1 MYTPPDRLLDGEF
14 WRSATLAEVEAELA
28 RGIDPNVTEADARV
42 PDTTTPLHLAAS
54 CARPPLIA
62 ALLNAG
68 ADIEAR
74 EDFLGRTPIHM
85 AASFNADAGAVTLL
99 VEGARTFGR
108 ETCTGKR
115 SCMQPQGTLNR
126 GSSNCC

>member
-14 WRSATLAEVEAELA
+14 WRSAILAEAEAELA
-28 RGIDPNVTEADARV
+28 RGIDVNVTEADARI

-62 ALLNAG
+62 ALLDAG

-99 VEGARTFGR
+99 VERGADIWARDHHG
-108 ETCTGKR
+108 ETILHAAAGPPPA
-115 SCMQPQGTLNR
+115 SC
-126 GSSNCC
+126 